1 MTACSAGS
9 VSVRY
14 QHLPELVRE
23 EQHNCLIERVL
34 NTGLAIA
41 IKPSTDRT
49 GLRVVL
55 ATERQHYG
63 ILDMT
68 LALGRACGEETRH
81 FQRFHWS
88 SGPRWPSS
96 GEVRSGGLQVN
107 CQ

>member
-49 GLRVVL
+49 GLRVVS
-55 ATERQHYG
+55 ATERHQHD
-63 ILDMT
+63 ILDMA
-68 LALGRACGEETRH
+68 LVLGRVPDEETRD

-88 SGPRWPSS
+88 
-96 GEVRSGGLQVN
+96 
-107 CQ
+107 

>member
-9 VSVRY
+9 APVRY

-49 GLRVVL
+49 GLRVVS
-55 ATERQHYG
+55 ATERHQYD
-63 ILDMT
+63 ILDMA
-68 LALGRACGEETRH
+68 LALGRVPDEETRH

-88 SGPRWPSS
+88 SGRRVARCAS
-96 GEVRSGGLQVN
+96 GLQVN